1 MVMCRL
7 RSDFPGHTLRRLVA
21 MVILLMCGLAAQVRA
36 QAEPPQTQPASAPA
50 ADAVPDGFTPTNDG
64 RLLIKLKDIP
74 IKQIFEQFSRVSGM
88 TLEQEVPLP
97 DRTASIS
104 ALSPIS
110 VADAIETIN
119 AMLSESGQAVIQE
132 GNKLRVIVQGNPNTP
147 LNIPHE
153 KLMVLS
159 AIVLENGRWTAYVTD
174 KLVNKILRLQSG
186 DGVLDGIVV
195 DIREDQMLINRQG
208 RRSTILV
215 GHNFES

>member
-1 MVMCRL
+1 
-7 RSDFPGHTLRRLVA
+7 
-21 MVILLMCGLAAQVRA
+21 MVILLACGSAVLA
-36 QAEPPQTQPASAPA
+36 QADAPQTQPTSAPA
-50 ADAVPDGFTPTNDG
+50 ADAVPEGFTQTNDG
-64 RLLIKLKDIP
+64 KLLIKLKDIP

-110 VADAIETIN
+110 VADAVEAIN
-119 AMLSESGQAVIQE
+119 AVLSESGQAVIQE

-159 AIVLENGRWTAYVTD
+159 AIAMENGRWTAYVTD
-174 KLVNKILRLQSG
+174 KLENKILRLQSG